1 MTTATVAPEGVRVLD
16 DLRVQ
21 LHAAPRADR
30 ASLWLSVQQPA
41 VLETLAR
48 DWREHRREMTISL
61 AAIESIHGCAGRA
74 RLLRSTVDRLASDT
88 QRQSAQAQV
97 DELTNQISRS
107 NALSNHIDV
116 PAAAV
121 DPELMNQLFV
131 PGGYQVDNTGV
142 YRATVTQDGEV
153 NLTRV
158 AHAPIFIAGRTTDIL
173 AGEARRQVVWRGPSG
188 WQSKVIDRRTILDSR
203 RIIML
208 ADYEAPV
215 SSNTAGALVSY
226 LCEFE
231 AENSHRYPAI
241 TSASR
246 MGWLP
251 DGSFLLADLHYTQA
265 TEGLGYTLTAPPGLE
280 TMIQG
285 WRQEGS
291 WEEWLGAAELI
302 KDYPLMMI
310 GMYASAA
317 APLLHVLGV
326 PGFVVD
332 FSGETSGGKT
342 TCLKLA
348 ASVWGRP
355 EESYP
360 TAMYS
365 WDATKVW
372 IERTAG
378 FLHNLPLILD
388 ETKRAKHPST
398 VRDVI
403 YDFCQGQGRGRG
415 SPDGTRHTDTWRSV
429 LISSGEGAATNFS
442 QDAGTRARVISLK
455 GKPLGADPKVGGPIS
470 EELQEKLR
478 DSHGHLGRKVIEYL
492 ITHSDRWAEFKE
504 AYKTQRTRYAAAAE
518 TAVGRR
524 HASHIAV
531 LDIVS
536 RIVHSLGVPAPRDD
550 PFSFLVEVMNVAA
563 EEADRPLAALSDVAS
578 WAAANQ
584 TRFFGRHDVDMIG
597 DVRTPHSGW
606 AGAWAKDA
614 EWPYIAVLGPV
625 LKKVLREFGFDPLE
639 ILSRWSEREWFSRP
653 ASNGRARSRPV
664 RIDGAQTRCYCLK
677 KSAIDIA
684 IGGEEDDEVTFVSG
698 E

>member
-1 MTTATVAPEGVRVLD
+1 MTTAAVAPEGVRTLD
-16 DLRVQ
+16 NLREQ
-21 LHAAPRADR
+21 LQGAARADR
-30 ASLWLSVQQPA
+30 AALWLSVQEPT
-41 VLETLAR
+41 VLEMLAR
-48 DWREHRREMTISL
+48 DWSRHQRAMTIAF
-61 AAIESIHGCAGRA
+61 AAIESIHGCATRA
-74 RLLRSTVDRLASDT
+74 RLLRNTVERLASDT

-121 DPELMNQLFV
+121 DPELMNQLFI

-142 YRATVTQDGEV
+142 FRATVTQDGEV

-158 AHAPIFIAGRTTDIL
+158 AHAPIFVAGRTTDIL

-215 SSNTAGALVSY
+215 SSNTASALVSY
-226 LCEFE
+226 LTEFE
-231 AENSHRYPAI
+231 AENAHRYPAI

-251 DGSFLLADLHYTQA
+251 DGSFLLADYHYTQT

-285 WRQEGS
+285 WRQEGE
-291 WEEWLGAAELI
+291 WAEWLSAVELV
-302 KDYPLMMI
+302 KEYPLLMI

-342 TCLKLA
+342 TCLKFA

-415 SPDGTRHTDTWRSV
+415 KPDGPRHTATWRSI

-470 EELQEKLR
+470 EELQELVR
-478 DSHGHLGRKVIEYL
+478 DSHGHLGRRVVEYL
-492 ITHSDRWAEFKE
+492 ITHHNRWGELKE
-504 AYKTQRTRYAAAAE
+504 AYKAQRTRYAAAAE

-536 RIVHSLGVPAPRDD
+536 QIVHRLGVPAPRDD
-550 PFSFLVEVMNVAA
+550 PFSFLVEIMNTAA
-563 EEADRPLAALSDVAS
+563 EEADRPLAAFADVAS

-584 TRFFGRHDVDMIG
+584 IRFYGRHDLDLTG

-606 AGAWAKDA
+606 AGAWSKDE
-614 EWPYIAVLGPV
+614 EWKYIAILGPA
-625 LKKVLREFGFDPLE
+625 LRKALREFGFDSLE
-639 ILSRWSEREWFSRP
+639 IISRWAERGWLDYPPSGGRSRT
-653 ASNGRARSRPV
+653 RPV
-664 RIDGAQTRCYCLK
+664 RIDGAQTRCYCLRR
-677 KSAIDIA
+677 SAIDTA
-684 IGGEEDDEVTFVSG
+684 LGGEDDEVIFVSG

>member
-1 MTTATVAPEGVRVLD
+1 METAVVPEGVRLLN
-16 DLRVQ
+16 DLRAQ
-21 LHAAPRADR
+21 LQAATRTERAP
-30 ASLWLSVQQPA
+30 LWLSVQDPDT
-41 VLETLAR
+41 LEMLAQQ
-48 DWREHRREMTISL
+48 WLSHRRAMTTSL
-61 AAIESIHGCAGRA
+61 AAIEAIHGCAAQA
-74 RLLRSTVDRLASDT
+74 RRIRITVERLADET
-88 QRQSAQAQV
+88 QRRSAQRQV
-97 DELTNQISRS
+97 DELTSQISRS

-121 DPELMNQLFV
+121 DPELMSQLFI

-142 YRATVTQDGEV
+142 YKATVTQDGEV

-158 AHAPIFIAGRTTDIL
+158 AHSPIFIAGRTTDIL

-188 WQSKVIDRRTILDSR
+188 WQAKVIDRRTILDSR

-215 SSNTAGALVSY
+215 TSNTSSALVSY
-226 LCEFE
+226 LSEFE
-231 AENSHRYPAI
+231 AENSHRYPAV

-251 DGSFLLADLHYTQA
+251 DGSFLLADLHYTQSV
-265 TEGLGYTLTAPPGLE
+265 EDVGYTLTAPPGLE
-280 TMIQG
+280 TMLKG
-285 WRQEGS
+285 WRREG
-291 WEEWLGAAELI
+291 EWDQWLSAVELV
-302 KDYPLMMI
+302 KDYPLLMI

-342 TCLKLA
+342 TCLKFA

-378 FLHNLPLILD
+378 FLCNLPLILD

-415 SPDGTRHTDTWRSV
+415 KPDGTRHTDTWRSI

-470 EELQEKLR
+470 EELQELVR

-492 ITHSDRWAEFKE
+492 IANHSRWGELRE
-504 AYKTQRTRYAAAAE
+504 AYKAQRTRYASAAE

-536 RIVHSLGVPAPRDD
+536 QIVHRLGVPTPRDD
-550 PFSFLVEVMNVAA
+550 PFSFLVEIMNAAA
-563 EEADRPLAALSDVAS
+563 EEADRPLAALADVAS
-578 WAAANQ
+578 WCAANQ
-584 TRFFGRHDVDMIG
+584 TKLYGRHELDLTGGVK
-597 DVRTPHSGW
+597 TPHTGW
-606 AGAWAKDA
+606 AGAWSKDE
-614 EWPYIAVLGPV
+614 EWRYVALLGPV
-625 LKKVLREFGFDPLE
+625 LRKVLREFGFDSLE
-639 ILSRWSEREWFSRP
+639 IISRWAERGWLDHP
-653 ASNGRARSRPV
+653 PSNGRSRTRPV
-664 RIDGAQTRCYCLK
+664 RIDGAQTRCYCLLR
-677 KSAIDIA
+677 SAIDTA
-684 IGGEEDDEVTFVSG
+684 VGGAEDEVTFVRG